1 MNFKRKGVERTVN
14 TATREFEWLDKLSEP
29 EIQESLTELIG
40 KLPKIKEAMTAVENG
55 VDFLREAAQDELVGE
70 QWDRLTGSLNVN
82 EETLKNL
89 IALID
94 KLPFLVRMA
103 NLLEQS
109 VGFVEAVMNDK
120 QSVNDL
126 AEGLKDNAR
135 GITDQV
141 QKGYSLMQEVQ
152 ARAAANPQ
160 QQISIFTVLKW
171 MKEPSVQ
178 NILRYVQAFI
188 QVLNEYN
195 KKA

>member
-1 MNFKRKGVERTVN
+1 MN

-55 VDFLREAAQDELVGE
+55 VDFLREASQDPLVGE
-70 QWDRLTGSLNVN
+70 QWDRLTSALNVN
-82 EETLKNL
+82 EDTLKNL
-89 IALID
+89 VALLD

-126 AEGLKDNAR
+126 TEGLKDNAR
-135 GITDQV
+135 VITDQV
-141 QKGYSLMQEVQ
+141 QKGYSLLRDVQ
-152 ARAAANPQ
+152 ARAVSNQQ

-171 MKEPSVQ
+171 MREPSVQ
-178 NILRYVQAFI
+178 NILRYAQAFI
-188 QVLNEYN
+188 QVLNEN
-195 KKA
+195 NRKA